1 MNRIAI
7 NFLLGFALSLSFHNA
22 FGQSFKIEFNN
33 GDIMMYDLLD
43 VGNLQHDLD
52 SVKLFLEGGNTYV
65 WNKTI
70 INKYT
75 FSASSLSIEDL
86 EVYGKK
92 DNMLLYPNPAE
103 NAVNINF
110 TTYSA
115 SETHI
120 DLIESTGKIL
130 KTYDLGVLSAGK
142 QQMKLDLNMNPGS
155 VLIRLRCADFS
166 IVKVLTIK

>member
-1 MNRIAI
+1 
-7 NFLLGFALSLSFHNA
+7 
-22 FGQSFKIEFNN
+22 
-33 GDIMMYDLLD
+33 MMYDLLD
-43 VGNLQHDLD
+43 VGNLQHDVD

-70 INKYT
+70 IQRYT
-75 FSASSLSIEDL
+75 FSQYSLSMEDL

-103 NAVNINF
+103 ALVNITF
-110 TTYSA
+110 TTYSV
-115 SETHI
+115 SETFV

-142 QQMKLDLNMNPGS
+142 QQVQLDLDMSPGS
-155 VLIRLRCADFS
+155 ALIRLRCADFS